1 MIRGLFVYDG
11 PIRSGTAI
19 ETETDGIVKKV
30 YAQTAALNLGDD
42 NNVRLW
48 VPKQPN
54 RSVLNRIMGRLPFFP
69 ISTKWFDEV
78 NVFTDI
84 DYIYVRK
91 SNIDLYFV
99 RWLRR
104 IRGVNPGIAIALEV
118 PTFPYDAEYNTL
130 SKKIAL
136 LKERFWRRRLAGLV
150 DRVVTFSNDDEIWGL
165 KTIIIQNGVDLS
177 AAPVRKPANRSG
189 SKVTLLAVATFSFW
203 HGYDRLIRGLKDY
216 YDANPTNEAQC
227 DVSLLMVGQG
237 TEEEGYRVLT
247 KELGLSEKI
256 RFLGP
261 KYGNDLNDIF
271 NQADVAIASLGIHRL
286 GIDSVNTLKAREYCS
301 RGIPFVIGY
310 RDKGIEMLDQVLTVD
325 SDESNVDVESIVEF
339 LRRLNTKESSQDS
352 ARKMRKFAEDNLSWT
367 KQMDVMRSQLLKE
380 SRNA

>member
-165 KTIIIQNGVDLS
+165 KTIKIQNGVDLS

-301 RGIPFVIGY
+301 RGIP
-310 RDKGIEMLDQVLTVD
+310 L
-325 SDESNVDVESIVEF
+325 
-339 LRRLNTKESSQDS
+339 
-352 ARKMRKFAEDNLSWT
+352 
-367 KQMDVMRSQLLKE
+367 
-380 SRNA
+380 

>member
-165 KTIIIQNGVDLS
+165 KTIKIQNGVDLS